1 MELKEEEINEQNS
14 IKIRLK
20 FSLINCEDKY
30 YYKIFFYQKD
40 DKLFNTKQIKAKGD
54 NSTIEFQEEYKCKY
68 YFHKNQE
75 VKINIEKIKL
85 NQKKNQFQI
94 RQNNELE
101 PKLNLSK
108 IFTSKNGIFQINID
122 QDIHKYKE
130 QLIIKIENDMDD
142 NDDDII
148 FLKRKTFLD
157 YINSGIS
164 LKSYIIID
172 FSDIKLHDINEIKE
186 PHLQI
191 IRSLRETLYY
201 YTNNNYKVLGFG
213 KKLNDYNSINYNSNN
228 NQELFFNFGNEEN
241 EELTGYHNIRN
252 EYIRCLSRI
261 DYDNINESQENNNK
275 IILSPVI
282 KKVLKDIKKTE
293 NNYYIIF
300 ILIYQLSEKDYTS
313 CIEVLKKACFL
324 PLTFC
329 FIGIGNEPE
338 KYDLMKKLC
347 LFQQDDNQFRKNVFF
362 VSMKECNNDSNIIK
376 EKCLM
381 NIPEQLCEF
390 YEEYK
395 DKANAPLRNSF
406 NLLNNPENIKYI
418 IEEKEKDERNKKA
431 NMLSSLQINN
441 FNINICSVIKE
452 DNNNININ
460 VCKSNAI
467 KKNKNNITPEDEEKL
482 QAEITDIEN
491 QLNPPKV
498 EEEEKNEN
506 EEDNDNNDNE
516 SDNKEKNIINI
527 NNNDKKNVI
536 LFSPMENKIY
546 DVNDSI
552 NIIDCINNNNI
563 INTHKIDRPNNNNCK
578 IKLGNENNK
587 SKQFI
592 TINNNNNKINSQK
605 RDKFLLDLNNSNN
618 DVDKVNN
625 TNPLLK
631 KFNYNKNPGKNKEKN
646 QIKDNDKSKEINKEI
661 RKEKI
666 IKNKAYNRKYNTS
679 ISNQSTSDIKFKKKN
694 GNPFN

>member
-122 QDIHKYKE
+122 QDINKYKE
-130 QLIIKIENDMDD
+130 QLIIKIENYMDD

-148 FLKRKTFLD
+148 FLKRKTFFD

-329 FIGIGNEPE
+329 FIGIGNEAE
-338 KYDLMKKLC
+338 KFELMKKLC
-347 LFQQDDNQFRKNVFF
+347 WFHQDDNQFRKNAFF

-376 EKCLM
+376 EKCLI

-431 NMLSSLQINN
+431 YMFSSFQINN
-441 FNINICSVIKE
+441 FNINISCVRKE

-467 KKNKNNITPEDEEKL
+467 KKNKNNI
-482 QAEITDIEN
+482 
-491 QLNPPKV
+491 
-498 EEEEKNEN
+498 
-506 EEDNDNNDNE
+506 NDNNDNE

-552 NIIDCINNNNI
+552 NIIDCINNNNNI

-578 IKLGNENNK
+578 IKLGNEKNK

-625 TNPLLK
+625 TEPLLK

-646 QIKDNDKSKEINKEI
+646 QIKDNDKSKEIKKEI

-666 IKNKAYNRKYNTS
+666 IKNKAYNRKNNTS
-679 ISNQSTSDIKFKKKN
+679 ISNQSTSDIKFTKKN
-694 GNPFN
+694 GNSFN